1 MSEVAEHFRATIQAQ
16 LDAEQA
22 ELLSA
27 ASGTGVARELR
38 RGLHLTDR
46 AVRQWAARAGAH
58 PRTDH
63 RSAYAL
69 LAPLRPELGQAVQR
83 AAVEEQQTGVDA
95 ERELISQMVWGIG
108 ERLAAIDTEA
118 PPASLQHALNQMA
131 VEAGE
136 ILLAAGRVLADPA
149 WVLDEANEALREL
162 VGVG

>member
-16 LDAEQA
+16 LDDEQA

-58 PRTDH
+58 PRPDH

-136 ILLAAGRVLADPA
+136 IVRAARRVLAGAA
-149 WVLDEANEALREL
+149 WVRDEANEALREL